1 MPARVAA
8 MHADTDSAPSWTHAT
23 RSPLETPLQW
33 QIWVSAGRSAALA
46 ASAALPRSKSSLMRS
61 SGSAERLSKAWV
73 SAATLLTSPTSVAP
87 ISVPS
92 RMTTVW

>member
-1 MPARVAA
+1 
-8 MHADTDSAPSWTHAT
+8 
-23 RSPLETPLQW
+23 
-33 QIWVSAGRSAALA
+33 
-46 ASAALPRSKSSLMRS
+46 MRS